1 MTTKKE
7 LKKEILENLDILG
20 KKVKISDK
28 VNGKAGA
35 YDAYKK
41 TKELLR

>member
-7 LKKEILENLDILG
+7 LKKEILGNLDILG
-20 KKVKISDK
+20 KKVKIGDK
-28 VNGKAGA
+28 VNGKAEA

-41 TKELLR
+41 AKELLS